1 MNNIFSNIYA
11 ETMAL
16 ADVVAKEEYQGMTE
30 EDLDTLAE
38 AIETLNDLYE
48 TLYDEV
54 FVESEDVED
63 IE

>member
-1 MNNIFSNIYA
+1 
-11 ETMAL
+11 MAL

>member
-16 ADVVAKEEYQGMTE
+16 VDAVAKEEYQGMTE

-54 FVESEDVED
+54 FVESEDVE
-63 IE
+63 

>member
-16 ADVVAKEEYQGMTE
+16 VDAVAKEEYQGMTE

-54 FVESEDVED
+54 FVETEDVED